1 VKNARPA
8 EDIHDPPMNTPA
20 ARQNRAMILAVM
32 CLCVA
37 LIIATV
43 AAINVSIPRIQTSS
57 LHPSNTQ
64 LVWIVDLYVIVFA
77 GLLFPA
83 GAIGDRYGRKGALL
97 AGLAAY
103 AAGSILAALSR
114 TIPTLLGARV
124 VMGVGAAFIMPTT
137 LAIITYTFDGR
148 ERTRAI
154 AMWAAFT
161 AIGGGIG
168 LVVGGAITQYLTWQ
182 YLFWIGAAIGL
193 VAFVL
198 AAIYAP
204 VTGRQERPID
214 AVGAAL
220 LVICFVALLYG
231 IIEAPNAGWGNP
243 HNLTAFGISAAALAA
258 FMWYELRQDDPLL
271 DPRLFRIPKLRVGVV
286 GITISFFAMF
296 SLYFVNAQFL
306 QYAKGFDP
314 LVTGLAILPA
324 TASLY
329 CSSLLSARLI
339 ERCGTKTVL
348 IAGMLFIASGLFL
361 LSCCGPNTPYIWYAL
376 ALVVVAVGPGLS
388 NPSMSA
394 SIMSSLPTDKAG
406 VGSAINDTAREL
418 GSALGIAVMGTIL
431 TNEFPKLLPPQILQ
445 AVGIETAKRSVADV
459 LQKVQSWDVAHHA
472 DSLYSVRLAFANAI
486 HTGFRINAAI
496 VLIVTVVIFW
506 WYPGQEERAAAAA
519 HQQGSAR
526 SAGEV
531 IQGATAPR
539 AMRRTYARRVRGA
552 LKRLVEGQRSRVP
565 SQAG

>member
-1 VKNARPA
+1 
-8 EDIHDPPMNTPA
+8 
-20 ARQNRAMILAVM
+20 
-32 CLCVA
+32 
-37 LIIATV
+37 
-43 AAINVSIPRIQTSS
+43 
-57 LHPSNTQ
+57 
-64 LVWIVDLYVIVFA
+64 
-77 GLLFPA
+77 
-83 GAIGDRYGRKGALL
+83 
-97 AGLAAY
+97 
-103 AAGSILAALSR
+103 
-114 TIPTLLGARV
+114 
-124 VMGVGAAFIMPTT
+124 
-137 LAIITYTFDGR
+137 
-148 ERTRAI
+148 
-154 AMWAAFT
+154 
-161 AIGGGIG
+161 
-168 LVVGGAITQYLTWQ
+168 
-182 YLFWIGAAIGL
+182 
-193 VAFVL
+193 
-198 AAIYAP
+198 
-204 VTGRQERPID
+204 
-214 AVGAAL
+214 
-220 LVICFVALLYG
+220 
-231 IIEAPNAGWGNP
+231 
-243 HNLTAFGISAAALAA
+243 
-258 FMWYELRQDDPLL
+258 
-271 DPRLFRIPKLRVGVV
+271 V

-445 AVGIETAKRSVADV
+445 AVGIETAKRSVAEV